1 MKAHNGMRPHDLVVL
16 LKIVSLE
23 KDWLNKD
30 LAHSLYISNSE
41 ISESLNRSMISKMIS
56 PDKRF
61 VFKTTLYNF
70 IEHGLKFVFPV
81 VPGPIA
87 RGIPTAHSANIL
99 KDYFVSDIHY
109 VWPSAEGTVKGQ
121 AITPLYPNQVK
132 AALYDE
138 KLYDK
143 LALVDAVRV
152 GRVREQ
158 KKALELLKQSFEE
171 IYA

>member
-1 MKAHNGMRPHDLVVL
+1 V
-16 LKIVSLE
+16 
-23 KDWLNKD
+23 
-30 LAHSLYISNSE
+30 
-41 ISESLNRSMISKMIS
+41 
-56 PDKRF
+56 
-61 VFKTTLYNF
+61 
-70 IEHGLKFVFPV
+70 
-81 VPGPIA
+81 

-99 KDYFVSDIHY
+99 KGYFVSDIHY